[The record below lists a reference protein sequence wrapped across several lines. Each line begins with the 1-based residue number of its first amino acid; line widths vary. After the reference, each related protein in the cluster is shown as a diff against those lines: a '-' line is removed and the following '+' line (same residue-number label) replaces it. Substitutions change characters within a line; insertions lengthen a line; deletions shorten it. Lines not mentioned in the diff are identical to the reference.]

1 MSEVKNFG
9 DTEASKAADVNLGDA
24 PKKAAPVNM
33 IQSLNWA
40 LHDAMEADANV
51 IVFGE
56 EIADPEGGGIVKISS
71 GLSTKYG
78 NRVRSTPISEMGFM
92 GAAVGAA
99 VVGFKPVVEI
109 MLMNFVAVCMDQIT
123 NHAAKLRFMSGG
135 QTHVPMVIRTM
146 TGSGFQNGGQHSDF
160 LEAWFCHTPGIKVV
174 MPSNPADGYGLLR
187 SAIDD
192 EDPVL
197 FIEHLNNYWTPGVA
211 PERGKKIPLGKAR
224 IHRPGKDVTVIGYS
238 RSMLDIPPVVEK
250 LAKEGIDCEVI
261 DLRTVQPMDMDTILT
276 SVKKTG
282 RAVIVHEACRS
293 FGVGAELS
301 SRIHEAL
308 FRELKAPVERVA
320 SEDCPVPYAPP
331 LEAAYLYTHAELE
344 ASIRKTLA

>member
-1 MSEVKNFG
+1 MSTEEKAVTNFG
-9 DTEASKAADVNLGDA
+9 EMNSAAA
-24 PKKAAPVNM
+24 KKAPAQCNM
-33 IQSLNWA
+33 IQALNWA
-40 LHDAMEADANV
+40 LHDAMEADENV
-51 IVFGE
+51 IHFGE
-56 EIADPEGGGIVKISS
+56 EVGDAEGGGIVKISA
-71 GLSTKYG
+71 GLSTQYG
-78 NRVRSTPISEMGFM
+78 SRVRSTPISEMGFM

-99 VVGFKPVVEI
+99 VVGFKPVVEV

-187 SAIDD
+187 SAIEDP
-192 EDPVL
+192 DPVL
-197 FIEHLNNYWTPGVA
+197 FIDHLNNYWTPGVA
-211 PERGKKIPLGKAR
+211 PVRGTRIPLGKAR
-224 IHRPGKDVTVIGYS
+224 IHQEGKDVTVIGYS
-238 RSMLDIPPVVEK
+238 RSMLDIPPVAAK
-250 LAKEGIDCEVI
+250 LAAEGISCEVI
-261 DLRTVQPMDMDTILT
+261 DLRTVSPIDMDTVLA

-282 RAVIVHEACRS
+282 RAVIVHEAVKS

-320 SEDCPVPYAPP
+320 SNDSPVPYAPP
-331 LEAAYLYTHAELE
+331 LEAAFLYSHADIE
-344 ASIRKTLA
+344 AAIRKTLA